1 MTRKNYFQVVNFTLM
16 SVLILLT
23 SAQRVSGASFT
34 DTFSTDSSASYKTS
48 GVFPWNNGGKF
59 IYDVSGKRMKVVTGD
74 QVGLGFSHTLPPL
87 ENGSFTIDFQ
97 PTQKYPRGGQVFIY
111 LLQDANNYY
120 LLFDKDGYRPG
131 GLQKVVN
138 GNVVKSVA
146 FEKEYHQ
153 NIGYHIF
160 IAFKPDL
167 AIAEAFDQVLTLNTS
182 SQSITV
188 NQFVVQIIQ
197 QDAYFDNII
206 FSDEPYIRII
216 QPQTRHFQVRRTLSV
231 KSIADHL
238 KQGWG
243 VRFIL
248 DLYHKNEMIV
258 DDYTFPYETVFTGL
272 KKREHTVHAFIIDA
286 SGDELPG
293 PMQHDLKIQIGIG
306 DYYVA
311 VGDSITVGVGDD
323 NASDNVSLDGRNL
336 GGGYEPILNNALTQ
350 SKGYPQTVINEG
362 FSGEDSM
369 EGLVRLPRII
379 NRNPQAK
386 YFLIMYGT
394 NDSSI
399 FRESGLGFE
408 PGDSGY
414 AGSFKDNIQQMIT
427 MILGKRKV
435 PYLAKAPIAYGSSSH
450 GDPFG
455 DPFSAAKNIR
465 IQEYNQV
472 IDNLIVKNGIR
483 LVPPDFYSHFE
494 NNPQEYSDNLHMNGT
509 GYRSLAAIWLD
520 ALTH

>member
-1 MTRKNYFQVVNFTLM
+1 MTGKKYLHVVNSSLISMLVLLIFT
-16 SVLILLT
+16 
-23 SAQRVSGASFT
+23 QPVSGASFT
-34 DTFSTDSSASYKTS
+34 DTFSRDSSAAYTTT

-59 IYDVSGKRMKVVTGD
+59 IYDVSDQRVRVTTGD
-74 QVGLGFSHTLPPL
+74 QVGLGFSHPLPPI

-120 LLFDKDGYRPG
+120 LLFNKDGYRPG
-131 GLQKVVN
+131 GLRKVVN
-138 GNVVKSVA
+138 GNVVKSVD

-153 NIGYHIF
+153 NTGYHIF
-160 IAFKPDL
+160 IAFKPEL
-167 AIAEAFDQVLTLNTS
+167 AVADAFDQVLTLNTNT
-182 SQSITV
+182 QSITV

-206 FSDEPYIRII
+206 FSDEPYIRIT
-216 QPQTRHFQVRRTLSV
+216 QPQARHFQVGRTLSV

-248 DLYHKNEMIV
+248 DLYHKDEVIV

-272 KKREHTVHAFIIDA
+272 KKREHTVHAFMVDA
-286 SGDELPG
+286 SGDELSG
-293 PMQHDLKIQIGIG
+293 PMQRDWKIHIGIG

-323 NASDNVSLDGRNL
+323 DASDDISIDGRNA
-336 GGGYEPILNNALTQ
+336 GGGYPPLLNNALTRA
-350 SKGYPQTVINEG
+350 KGYPHTVINEG
-362 FSGEDSM
+362 FGGEDSL
-369 EGLVRLPRII
+369 EALDRFPSLIK
-379 NRNPQAK
+379 RNSNAQ

-394 NDSSI
+394 NDSGL
-399 FRESGLGFE
+399 FRVSGLGLE
-408 PGDSGY
+408 PGDIGY
-414 AGSFKDNIQQMIT
+414 EGSFKENIQEMIT
-427 MILGKRKV
+427 MILGKRKI
-435 PYLAKAPIAYGSSSH
+435 PYLAKVPIAYGPSSH
-450 GDPFG
+450 GDPFV
-455 DPFSAAKNIR
+455 DPFSEPKNLL
-465 IQEYNQV
+465 IQKYNQV
-472 IDNLIVKNGIR
+472 IDDLVAKNGIR
-483 LVPPDFYSHFE
+483 VVPPDFYSHFE